1 MIYAL
6 IAPTTAEATSPSFTA
21 IAKNDVSICCNA
33 LTGTETI
40 TLQIYDSANNI
51 WKNALYN
58 NKTYQIDEANNFM
71 SIALDT
77 QIYRIVKSVTAVAV
91 GVNLNSDSKINGL
104 NEK

>member
-6 IAPTTAEATSPSFTA
+6 IAPTTAEATSLSFSA

-58 NKTYQIDEANNFM
+58 NKPYQIDEANNFM
-71 SIALDT
+71 TIALDT
-77 QIYRIVKSVTAVAV
+77 QIYRIVKSVTANPI
-91 GVNLNSDSKINGL
+91 GVNLNSDNEINGL
-104 NEK
+104 KKV